1 MKIKISIFCLLTLLA
16 NFNVVKAQEKYNL
29 PACKSVENENLIGD
43 RFRIQVPKKAILK
56 KGQDVD
62 YSQYFIGFGKKRN
75 RVWLSGI
82 FGPLAT
88 SGKPTKDYTESSLE
102 VMQKTWV
109 FEGFEEGVD
118 IKGKLKNG
126 NYWRYFGA
134 FGEAIKY
141 YDVSLE
147 AANYFDSILDG
158 ICYQK
163 RK

>member
-1 MKIKISIFCLLTLLA
+1 MKIKISIFCLLMLLA

-43 RFRIQVPKKAILK
+43 RFMVQVPEKSILK
-56 KGQDVD
+56 TKQGDD
-62 YSQYFIGFGKKRN
+62 YFKYFVSFGKRKN

-82 FGPLAT
+82 FGMNAT
-88 SGKPTKDYTESSLE
+88 TGELPKDYSELSLE
-102 VMQKTWV
+102 VSQKTWM
-109 FEGFEEGVD
+109 FEDLEGVD
-118 IKGKLKNG
+118 AKGKLKNG

-134 FGEAIKY
+134 VGEAIKY
-141 YDVSLE
+141 YDVPLE